1 MDSTVGE
8 VLRGDRDLPMITMS
22 KGRSREVFAQF
33 DAVKT
38 SQVNSKSD
46 MNIAST
52 STQQI
57 LTH

>member
-1 MDSTVGE
+1 MPSTVGE
-8 VLRGDRDLPMITMS
+8 GLRGDRDLSMITMS

-46 MNIAST
+46 M
-52 STQQI
+52 
-57 LTH
+57 